1 MCRCCA
7 VNSVGSSV
15 CSRYDPDVLRQEVAV
30 RKQHVEQLR
39 RELRHMKTEMQH
51 TQDGVHALSMYDVI
65 CFTHIIHHMFTLV
78 HFVFHTGALC
88 DAFHWQKLGSVVVN
102 ILRKTMVLVSV
113 SLFEHCSK
121 MAAVLLK
128 YSLSMAQQV

>member
-65 CFTHIIHHMFTLV
+65 CFTHIIHHVFTLV
-78 HFVFHTGALC
+78 HFVFTLVLCVMLFTG
-88 DAFHWQKLGSVVVN
+88 KS
-102 ILRKTMVLVSV
+102 LVRLWSI
-113 SLFEHCSK
+113 FYEK
-121 MAAVLLK
+121 PWF
-128 YSLSMAQQV
+128 